1 MRIDPLSKRMMY
13 RELRS
18 AIGYYDARRIIRLIE
33 EEESNLKV
41 DDLAQ
46 FLKEKH
52 VDLRQ
57 ISLAMDLIKKSIL
70 ED

>member
-46 FLKEKH
+46 FLEEKH

-57 ISLAMDLIKKSIL
+57 ISLAMDLIKKSIP

>member
-1 MRIDPLSKRMMY
+1 MRIDPLSKRIIY

-18 AIGYYDARRIIRLIE
+18 SIGYYDARRIIRLIE
-33 EEESNLKV
+33 EEESNSNV
-41 DDLAQ
+41 EDLTH
-46 FLKEKH
+46 FLKEKE

-57 ISLAMDLIKKSIL
+57 INLAIDLIKKIL

>member
-33 EEESNLKV
+33 EVESNLKV
-41 DDLAQ
+41 DDLVQ
-46 FLKEKH
+46 FLEEKH

-57 ISLAMDLIKKSIL
+57 ISLAMDLIKKSIP